1 MAVNNSINS
10 FSLTAGLMTANGTGT
25 ISTVAPTNHAVQIGN
40 GSSTLSSVSVGT
52 NGQILVAATTADPTW
67 VTPAAGTGL
76 SITTNATTL
85 SYALSTPVSVANG
98 GTGASTFTAHS
109 VLLGQGT
116 SAITALGVA
125 TNGQLIIGSASA
137 DPVLATL
144 TAGTGVS
151 ITNGAGS
158 ITINAVGSGV
168 TWNEITGTSA
178 SMAVNNGYI
187 ANNAGLVTLT
197 LPTTAAQGST
207 IYVTGK
213 GAGGWKIAQNA
224 SQLINIGTATTT
236 TGTGGSLASTNTFD
250 SLMLVCIT
258 ANNNWNVLNVVGN
271 ITVV

>member
-40 GSSTLSSVSVGT
+40 ASSTLNSVAVGT
-52 NGQILVAATTADPTW
+52 NGQILVAATTADPTF
-67 VTPAAGTGL
+67 VTPTVGTGL
-76 SITTNATTL
+76 SLTTNATTL
-85 SYALSTPVSVANG
+85 SYGLTIPVVVSSG
-98 GTGASTFTAHS
+98 GTGATSLTAHS
-109 VLLGQGT
+109 LLVGEGT
-116 SAITALGVA
+116 SAVVALGAA
-125 TNGQLIIGSASA
+125 TNGQLPIGSTGA

-144 TAGTGVS
+144 SAGTGVS

-168 TWNEITGTSA
+168 TWNDISGTSA

-187 ANNAGLVTLT
+187 ADNAGLVTLT
-197 LPTTAAQGST
+197 LPTTAVVGS
-207 IYVTGK
+207 ILYVTGK

-224 SQLINIGTATTT
+224 SQLINLGTSTTT

-250 SLMLVCIT
+250 SVMLVCIT
-258 ANNNWNVLNVVGN
+258 ANNNWNVLNVQGN

>member
-40 GSSTLSSVSVGT
+40 GSSTLNSVSVGT
-52 NGQILVAATTADPTW
+52 NGQLLVAATTADPTW

-98 GTGASTFTAHS
+98 GTGAGTFTAHS
-109 VLLGQGT
+109 ILLGEGT
-116 SAITALGVA
+116 SAFTALGAA
-125 TNGQLIIGSASA
+125 TNGQLPIGSTGA
-137 DPVLATL
+137 DPVLATI

-151 ITNGAGS
+151 VVNSAGG

-168 TWNEITGTSA
+168 TWNDISGTSA

-187 ANNAGLVTLT
+187 ADNAGLVTLT
-197 LPTTAAQGST
+197 LPTTAVLGS
-207 IYVTGK
+207 ILYVTGK

-224 SQLINIGTATTT
+224 SQLINLGTSTTT

-250 SLMLVCIT
+250 SVMLVCIT
-258 ANNNWNVLNVVGN
+258 ANTNWNVLSVQGNV
-271 ITVV
+271 TVV

>member
-25 ISTVAPTNHAVQIGN
+25 ISTVAPTNHAVQVGN
-40 GSSTLSSVSVGT
+40 GSSTLNSLSVGT
-52 NGQILVAATTADPTW
+52 NGQLLVAATTADPSW
-67 VTPAAGTGL
+67 VTPTAGTGL

-85 SYALSTPVSVANG
+85 SYALSVPVSVSNG
-98 GTGASTFTAHS
+98 GTGATSFTAHS

-116 SAITALGVA
+116 SAITALGA
-125 TNGQLIIGSASA
+125 ASNGQLIIGSTSA

-178 SMAVNNGYI
+178 SMAVNDGYI

-197 LPTTAAQGST
+197 LPTTAALGSV

-213 GAGGWKIAQNA
+213 GAGGWKIAQN
-224 SQLINIGTATTT
+224 SGQTINLGTATTT
-236 TGTGGSLASTNTFD
+236 SGASGSLASTNTFD

-258 ANNNWNVLNVVGN
+258 ANNVFNVLNVVGN